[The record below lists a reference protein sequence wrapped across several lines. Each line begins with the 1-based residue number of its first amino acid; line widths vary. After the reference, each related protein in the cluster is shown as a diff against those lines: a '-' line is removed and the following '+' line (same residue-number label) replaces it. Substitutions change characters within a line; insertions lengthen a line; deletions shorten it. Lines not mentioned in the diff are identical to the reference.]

1 MATRLEGHTFR
12 RFDGELYGLNTEIL
26 QMADLVYDQVQM
38 ALESFQQQK
47 LDIIRVITERE
58 TQVDAM
64 EKSIDST
71 ITEILAKRCPV
82 ARDLRAIMA
91 FSKLVTDLERLGDEA
106 AKIAYIATTL
116 YNNEHSNPS
125 SYLLRDIA
133 VIGKLACTLLKE
145 AIETLDLLDLER
157 AEKLLN
163 SHDDLDEEFQAGL
176 RRLATYVL
184 EDARNVGHIINIV
197 LVMKSLIRIGEHA
210 RNLAEYVVYMVS
222 GEDIRHSEMEQ
233 T

>member
-12 RFDGELYGLNTEIL
+12 RFDGELARLHTEIL
-26 QMADLVYDQVQM
+26 QMADLVYDQIQM

-47 LDIIRVITERE
+47 LDIIRVVNERE
-58 TQVDAM
+58 PQVDAM
-64 EKSIDST
+64 EKSIDNT

-82 ARDLRAIMA
+82 ARDLRVIMA

-106 AKIAYIATTL
+106 AKIAYITTTL

-125 SYLLRDIA
+125 NYLLRDIT
-133 VIGKLACTLLKE
+133 VMGKFACALLKE
-145 AIETLDLLDLER
+145 AIENLDILDLER

-163 SHDDLDEEFQAGL
+163 SHDDLDEEFQSSL

-222 GEDIRHSEMEQ
+222 GEDIRHAEIEQ

>member
-12 RFDGELYGLNTEIL
+12 RFDGELYRLHTEIL
-26 QMADLVYDQVQM
+26 QMAGLVYDQVQM
-38 ALESFQQQK
+38 ALESFQQQD
-47 LDIIRVITERE
+47 LDIVRVVNERE
-58 TQVDAM
+58 SQVDAS

-71 ITEILAKRCPV
+71 ITEILAKRSPV
-82 ARDLRAIMA
+82 ARDLRAVMA
-91 FSKLVTDLERLGDEA
+91 FSKAVTDLERLGDEA

-116 YNNEHSNPS
+116 YNNEHTNPS
-125 SYLLRDIA
+125 NYLLRDIS
-133 VIGKLACTLLKE
+133 VMGKLACALLKE
-145 AIETLDLLDLER
+145 AIEILDVLDLER

-176 RRLATYVL
+176 RRLTTYVL

-197 LVMKSLIRIGEHA
+197 LVMKSLIRIGEYA

-222 GEDIRHSEMEQ
+222 GEDIRHAEIEQ
-233 T
+233 A

>member
-12 RFDGELYGLNTEIL
+12 RFDGELYRLHTEIL
-26 QMADLVYDQVQM
+26 QMAGLVYDQVQM
-38 ALESFQQQK
+38 ALESFQQQD
-47 LDIIRVITERE
+47 LDIVRVVNERE
-58 TQVDAM
+58 SQVDAS

-71 ITEILAKRCPV
+71 ITEILAKRSPV
-82 ARDLRAIMA
+82 ARDLRAVMA
-91 FSKLVTDLERLGDEA
+91 FSKAVTDLERLGDEA

-116 YNNEHSNPS
+116 YNNEHTNPS
-125 SYLLRDIA
+125 NYLLRDIS
-133 VIGKLACTLLKE
+133 VMGKLACALLKE
-145 AIETLDLLDLER
+145 AIEILDVLDLER

-176 RRLATYVL
+176 RRLTTYVL

-222 GEDIRHSEMEQ
+222 GEDIRHAEIEQ
-233 T
+233 A

>member
-12 RFDGELYGLNTEIL
+12 RFDGELYHLHTEIL
-26 QMADLVYDQVQM
+26 QMAGLVYDQVQM
-38 ALESFQQQK
+38 ALESFQQQS
-47 LDIIRVITERE
+47 LDIIRVVNERE
-58 TQVDAM
+58 PQVDAM

-71 ITEILAKRCPV
+71 IIEILAKRSPV
-82 ARDLRAIMA
+82 ARDLRAVMA
-91 FSKLVTDLERLGDEA
+91 FSKAVTDLERLGDEA

-116 YNNEHSNPS
+116 YNNEHTNPS
-125 SYLLRDIA
+125 NYLLRDIT
-133 VIGKLACTLLKE
+133 VMGKLARALLKE
-145 AIETLDLLDLER
+145 AIENLDALDLER

-197 LVMKSLIRIGEHA
+197 LVMKSLVRIGERT

-222 GEDIRHSEMEQ
+222 GEDIRHTEIEK